1 MKIIEREDYF
11 IIRDI
16 AKKYNMSIADL
27 GRSIVRQSERTK
39 GRAIRLSDTEYN
51 YIKSL
56 ANYKNMT
63 VSKFCG
69 YACKAYIELDKK
81 NIPIEIVT
89 TKRDKRI
96 EVRIYNSDDEVQLI
110 KLANDFGMKIS
121 SLIRYCA
128 LHFDGDRFI

>member
-1 MKIIEREDYF
+1 MKIIEREDYS

-16 AKKYNMSIADL
+16 AKKYNMSIADF

-39 GRAIRLSDTEYN
+39 GRAIRLSDAEYN

-63 VSKFCG
+63 VSRFCSC
-69 YACKAYIELDKK
+69 ACKAYIEFDKK
-81 NIPIEIVT
+81 NIPIEIDT
-89 TKRDKRI
+89 TRRDKRI
-96 EVRIYNSDDEVQLI
+96 EVRIYNADDEAQLI
-110 KLANDFGMKIS
+110 KLANNFGMKIS

-128 LHFDGDRFI
+128 LHFDGNNII